1 MVFKR
6 QLQRLQ
12 LLLIFL
18 LLVLS
23 AGAQSPSG
31 KYIVFLNRNPY
42 VTELSKA
49 AVDALQTAHQAK
61 IDSLKQARRVL
72 ASGSLHGGGGILVL
86 AAATLEEAQTII
98 NYDPTVAAGR
108 FVAEV
113 FPFSMTI
120 GGICIPSEKYEMS
133 EYQFIRYFPVPEA
146 MAGLSEKKIEKL
158 SRRHSSYLKMNFY
171 EHALIADADFGSGQ
185 GGILVAFNGDADKF
199 DHFLQY
205 DPFVKSGMYKPV
217 SGILW
222 IAQGTFCERKPEQK
236 TNGQHR

>member
-1 MVFKR
+1 M
-6 QLQRLQ
+6 Q
-12 LLLIFL
+12 LLLIIMSL
-18 LLVLS
+18 ALS
-23 AGAQSPSG
+23 VGAQSPSG
-31 KYIVFLNRNPY
+31 KYIVFLTSNPSGAD
-42 VTELSKA
+42 LSKA
-49 AVDALQTAHQAK
+49 AVDALQAAHQAN
-61 IDSLKQARRVL
+61 IDSLKQARRLL
-72 ASGSLHGGGGILVL
+72 ASGSLHGGGGIFVL
-86 AAATLEEAQTII
+86 AAATLDEAQTII
-98 NYDPTVAAGR
+98 NHDPTVAAGR

-120 GGICIPSEKYEMS
+120 GGICIPAEKYEMS
-133 EYQFIRYFPVPEA
+133 EYQFIRYVPVPEA
-146 MAGLSEKKIEKL
+146 LAGLSEKKIEKL
-158 SRRHSSYLKMNFY
+158 SRRHSGYLKMNFY